1 MGRRPLVAASCALA
15 IAAAGAGE
23 PDARL
28 LVQPGHRIPFPTR
41 IFGCS
46 LPAPGSPGA
55 RLFLPELVR
64 NGSFERPALRGPL
77 PTPPGW
83 MPSEGWELRACGGR
97 MVIVRTSQESDQ
109 PLVLVGKR
117 KWRDYHLSLLARKTG
132 GTGGLRILFEVQDQ
146 KNHVRWT
153 LGARGN
159 TRHIL
164 ESVGA
169 GRARPM
175 ARPVVGRI
183 ETGRLY
189 RIDISLRRG
198 TLLCSLDGR
207 LVHRVGKA
215 MKPFAGIGL
224 GAAGATAE
232 FLAIE
237 AERPGGGEPLFLL
250 DDPAK
255 APLDQLADGWQAVR
269 PEGCR
274 VRFLWDHLY
283 PFNGRFSQRIK
294 VEKVGGGIAQSGIP
308 IRQGTT
314 LVGQVHLRGK
324 GAPPVWVE
332 LRSPDGKVAAR
343 AALGRPGETWRN
355 HLFRLRPALS
365 TSDATLMIALEG
377 TGTVWV
383 DGVSLLPE
391 GERAWMRSGFLES
404 LRRLGPTLLRWP
416 AGPGALDYEWR
427 RGVGPRAERP
437 PRAALAAEG
446 GRFFPA
452 PNDFGTDEFVAL
464 CREVGVE
471 AMLVASPAASA
482 SSVADWLDYCNGEPT
497 SRMGQ
502 VRASNGH
509 QRPHQVGLWMV
520 AAGDEGQGDGGG
532 KAIVNA
538 LLASAPRLRVFAPP
552 KAATKGTGVW
562 FGLRLRRRDLARQ
575 LGGLA
580 ERLKAARTKDLA
592 PALFNIEAQTAV
604 EAAAALVALAS
615 QGAPGALATVP
626 LVGRQQVV
634 GLLRLEGRRASETP
648 LGKASSRPHSRRTAR
663 GEDDGGRSR
672 VGFGRPRRP
681 PGGSLGGQRGR
692 EAPEPGRFR
701 PATRRGARERAQ
713 VDGRR
718 GEGGAEAD
726 RAGRGR
732 AASLGPSASLG
743 QRPDR
748 PD

>member
-1 MGRRPLVAASCALA
+1 ML
-15 IAAAGAGE
+15 
-23 PDARL
+23 
-28 LVQPGHRIPFPTR
+28 
-41 IFGCS
+41 
-46 LPAPGSPGA
+46 
-55 RLFLPELVR
+55 
-64 NGSFERPALRGPL
+64 
-77 PTPPGW
+77 
-83 MPSEGWELRACGGR
+83 
-97 MVIVRTSQESDQ
+97 IVRTSQESDQ

-164 ESVGA
+164 ESVGV

-183 ETGRLY
+183 ETGKLY

-224 GAAGATAE
+224 GAAGATAQ
-232 FLAIE
+232 FLAIV
-237 AERPGGGEPLFLL
+237 AERPGGEPLFLL

-255 APLDQLADGWQAVR
+255 APLDQLPDRWEAIR
-269 PEGCR
+269 PEGSR

-283 PFNGRFSQRIK
+283 PFNGHFSQRIK
-294 VEKVGGGIAQSGIP
+294 VERGSGGIAQSGIP
-308 IRQGTT
+308 IPQGTT

-343 AALGRPGETWRN
+343 AALGRPGEVWRACR
-355 HLFRLRPALS
+355 FKLRPTLS
-365 TSDATLMIALEG
+365 APLAQLAIRLEG
-377 TGTVWV
+377 SGAVWV

-391 GERAWMRSGFLES
+391 GERPWMRSEVFDALKAM
-404 LRRLGPTLLRWP
+404 RPTLLRWP
-416 AGPGALDYEWR
+416 AGAGALDYEWR

-464 CREVGVE
+464 CREVGAE

-509 QRPHQVGLWMV
+509 QRPHQVRLWMV
-520 AAGDEGQGDGGG
+520 AAGDEGQGDGRG

-538 LLASAPRLRVFAPP
+538 LLASAPHLRVFAPP
-552 KAATKGTGVW
+552 KAATKGTDVW

-575 LGGLA
+575 PGSLV
-580 ERLKAARTKDLA
+580 ERLKAARTKDRA
-592 PALFNIEAQTAV
+592 PALFNIEAQTAM
-604 EAAAALVALAS
+604 EAAVALVALAS

-648 LGKASSRPHSRRTAR
+648 LGKAFHLLRDHTPGELLEAKTAAGEGVWALAGLGDRQVILWAVNPAARPQSLEVSGLPLDGTRAAEHKSMDEEGKAVRRRTVPV
-663 GEDDGGRSR
+663 EGGRLCW
-672 VGFGRPRRP
+672 VLPPR
-681 PGGSLGGQRGR
+681 SVNVLT
-692 EAPEPGRFR
+692 APTE
-701 PATRRGARERAQ
+701 
-713 VDGRR
+713 
-718 GEGGAEAD
+718 
-726 RAGRGR
+726 
-732 AASLGPSASLG
+732 
-743 QRPDR
+743 
-748 PD
+748 